1 MTKRSRYFRG
11 HLCCACAQLR
21 RRGFRFVHGGVDLGP
36 ESVSELPSYVLL
48 VGLGVCMVV
57 LQVVLKRVAGRSLR
71 LNACLNY
78 CYDDDG
84 NDAYSIQYTYR
95 RGSGRS
101 IIMMTKGASSN

>member
-1 MTKRSRYFRG
+1 MPAPSCDDAESDSSSKR
-11 HLCCACAQLR
+11 AV
-21 RRGFRFVHGGVDLGP
+21 VHGGVDLGP

-78 CYDDDG
+78 CYADDG
-84 NDAYSIQYTYR
+84 NDAYYIQYTYR
-95 RGSGRS
+95 
-101 IIMMTKGASSN
+101 